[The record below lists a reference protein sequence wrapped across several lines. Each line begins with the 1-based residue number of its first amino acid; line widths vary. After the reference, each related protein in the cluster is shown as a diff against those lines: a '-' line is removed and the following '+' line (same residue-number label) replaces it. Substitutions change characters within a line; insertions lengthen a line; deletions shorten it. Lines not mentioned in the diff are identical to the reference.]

1 MLLTIIRRCSL
12 TVIIALLTLS
22 CAKTE
27 PSKPGQAR
35 NCEELVQIG
44 RNIAELVLDEI
55 EEKELNEIKEKEL
68 NKTIKKIE
76 DLAQIK
82 NFLTRSSEL
91 NCSEEE
97 LKRVACLSY
106 QGLSQKARGDI
117 TREYLRPYFEACA

>member
-1 MLLTIIRRCSL
+1 MRRCSL
-12 TVIIALLTLS
+12 IVIFALLALS

-44 RNIAELVLDEI
+44 RNIAELVLEEI
-55 EEKELNEIKEKEL
+55 EEKELNEIQEREL

-76 DLAQIK
+76 DLAQTK
-82 NFLTRSSEL
+82 NFLIRSSEL

-97 LKRVACLSY
+97 LKKIACLSY

-117 TREYLRPYFEACA
+117 TREYLRPYFEACG

>member
-1 MLLTIIRRCSL
+1 MKRCAL

-55 EEKELNEIKEKEL
+55 EEKELNETQEREL
-68 NKTIKKIE
+68 NNTIKKIE
-76 DLAQIK
+76 DMAQTK
-82 NFLTRSSEL
+82 NFLTRSAEL

-117 TREYLRPYFEACA
+117 TREYLRPYFEACG

>member
-1 MLLTIIRRCSL
+1 MRRCSL
-12 TVIIALLTLS
+12 IVIIALLALS

-44 RNIAELVLDEI
+44 RNTAELVLDEI
-55 EEKELNEIKEKEL
+55 EEKELNEIQEREL

-76 DLAQIK
+76 DLAQTKI
-82 NFLTRSSEL
+82 FLMRSSEL

-97 LKRVACLSY
+97 LKKIACLSY

-117 TREYLRPYFEACA
+117 TREYLRPYFEACG

>member
-1 MLLTIIRRCSL
+1 MRRCSL
-12 TVIIALLTLS
+12 IVIIALLALS

-55 EEKELNEIKEKEL
+55 EEKELNEIQEREL

-76 DLAQIK
+76 DLAQTKI
-82 NFLTRSSEL
+82 FIMRSSEL

-97 LKRVACLSY
+97 LKKIACLSY

-117 TREYLRPYFEACA
+117 TREYLRPYFEACG

>member
-1 MLLTIIRRCSL
+1 MRRCSL
-12 TVIIALLTLS
+12 IVIFALLALS

-27 PSKPGQAR
+27 PSKPHQAR

-44 RNIAELVLDEI
+44 RNIAELVLNEI
-55 EEKELNEIKEKEL
+55 EEKELNEIQEREL

-76 DLAQIK
+76 DLAQTK

-97 LKRVACLSY
+97 LKKIACLSY

-117 TREYLRPYFEACA
+117 TREYLRPYFEACG

>member
-1 MLLTIIRRCSL
+1 M

-27 PSKPGQAR
+27 PSKPGQAK
-35 NCEELVQIG
+35 NCAELVQIG
-44 RNIAELVLDEI
+44 RNIAELVLEEI
-55 EEKELNEIKEKEL
+55 EEKELNEIQEREL
-68 NKTIKKIE
+68 NKTIKRIE
-76 DLAQIK
+76 DLSQTK

-117 TREYLRPYFEACA
+117 TREYLRPYFEACG